1 MSPLYLLLTTV
12 YLFLSIQ
19 EEIEESK
26 DYEMEE
32 VVEEDNWEPDERAI
46 TDPEGFRINTWVNTL
61 LGTEKEQEREREMI
75 GIQTNGQ
82 SAIPRDSASTHG
94 KTHCKRER
102 LRKSERREF
111 SECCD

>member
-26 DYEMEE
+26 DYEVEE

-75 GIQTNGQ
+75 GISNPEGFRINTWKNTLQE
-82 SAIPRDSASTHG
+82 
-94 KTHCKRER
+94 REIE
-102 LRKSERREF
+102 KE
-111 SECCD
+111 

>member
-1 MSPLYLLLTTV
+1 MSPLCLLLTTV

-26 DYEMEE
+26 DYEVEE

-61 LGTEKEQEREREMI
+61 LGTEKEQERERDDWDPDE
-75 GIQTNGQ
+75 Q
-82 SAIPRDSASTHG
+82 AISNPEGFRINTW
-94 KTHCKRER
+94 KNTLQEREIE
-102 LRKSERREF
+102 KE
-111 SECCD
+111 

>member
-1 MSPLYLLLTTV
+1 MYKTQLYAHLYGSNTFT
-12 YLFLSIQ
+12 
-19 EEIEESK
+19 K
-26 DYEMEE
+26 KRTD
-32 VVEEDNWEPDERAI
+32 WEPDERAI
-46 TDPEGFRINTWVNTL
+46 IDPEGFRINTWVNTL